1 MLHKCN
7 KCEYQ
12 TPYKANYMRH
22 LKNKHGEH
30 VLPTYPDNN
39 SNKMIHKC
47 NKCEY
52 YSTRRYNLRRHKK
65 NKHEE
70 PYCDHSNYE
79 SPYNSNHINTE
90 HTPQQTMLQCCCNS
104 KCGTRRKD
112 VDMAGDQVR
121 TLINNSFDV
130 FQPYMKMHATGVGD
144 MKMQMIKNITDVFK
158 YFMLKKINE

>member
-22 LKNKHGEH
+22 LKNKHEEH
-30 VLPTYPDNN
+30 IVPTYHDSI

-52 YSTRRYNLRRHKK
+52 YSTRRYNLKVHKK

-70 PYCDHSNYE
+70 PMGYCGHSNF
-79 SPYNSNHINTE
+79 
-90 HTPQQTMLQCCCNS
+90 
-104 KCGTRRKD
+104 K
-112 VDMAGDQVR
+112 V
-121 TLINNSFDV
+121 LI
-130 FQPYMKMHATGVGD
+130 T
-144 MKMQMIKNITDVFK
+144 
-158 YFMLKKINE
+158 

>member
-1 MLHKCN
+1 MIHMCN

-22 LKNKHGEH
+22 LKKKHEEH
-30 VLPTYPDNN
+30 ILPTYPDNN

-52 YSTRRYNLRRHKK
+52 YSTRRYDLKRHKK

-70 PYCDHSNYE
+70 PMGYCDHSNYK
-79 SPYNSNHINTE
+79 SHINTV
-90 HTPQQTMLQCCCNS
+90 HTPQQTMLHCCCNS
-104 KCGTRRKD
+104 KDECGTRRKD
-112 VDMAGDQVR
+112 VDMAEDQVR
-121 TLINNSFDV
+121 TLINNSFNV
-130 FQPYMKMHATGVGD
+130 FQPYMKMQATGVGD